1 MLFCLVHNRISST
14 SFISIFQNVKKN
26 TCTFSCRQNLEKKK
40 LVYFLKI
47 NKIYFIPRPLGL
59 LPRNW
64 TFLLSSYWFFRF
76 VLTKR
81 RAADK
86 KRMFQSYDCLRAI
99 CTDRI
104 YVRQHRKD
112 HVKTSTA
119 NFYFRMALFQK

>member
-14 SFISIFQNVKKN
+14 SFISIFQNVETS
-26 TCTFSCRQNLEKKK
+26 TCTFSYRQNLEKKK

-86 KRMFQSYDCLRAI
+86 KRMFQSYDCRRAI

-104 YVRQHRKD
+104 YVRQHLKD

>member
-14 SFISIFQNVKKN
+14 SFISIFQNVKKHLYLFLS
-26 TCTFSCRQNLEKKK
+26 TEYRGKK

-76 VLTKR
+76 VLAKR

-86 KRMFQSYDCLRAI
+86 KRMFQSYDCRRAI

-112 HVKTSTA
+112 HVKTSAA